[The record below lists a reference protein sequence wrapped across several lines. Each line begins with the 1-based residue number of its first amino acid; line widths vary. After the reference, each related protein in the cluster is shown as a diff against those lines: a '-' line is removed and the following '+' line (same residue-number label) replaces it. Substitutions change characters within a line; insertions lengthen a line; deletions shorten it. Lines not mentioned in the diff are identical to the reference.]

1 MHGLAFGVALSAD
14 TPSGEQ
20 QAPFYAAKVG
30 EARIRRRLRLMR
42 CSLRYIISGVW
53 KEVGT
58 VKRRTNMA
66 L

>member
-1 MHGLAFGVALSAD
+1 MHGLAFGVALSTD
-14 TPSGEQ
+14 TPLGEPQ
-20 QAPFYAAKVG
+20 VPFDTAKFG

-42 CSLRYIISGVW
+42 CGLRYIISGVW
-53 KEVGT
+53 KEIGT